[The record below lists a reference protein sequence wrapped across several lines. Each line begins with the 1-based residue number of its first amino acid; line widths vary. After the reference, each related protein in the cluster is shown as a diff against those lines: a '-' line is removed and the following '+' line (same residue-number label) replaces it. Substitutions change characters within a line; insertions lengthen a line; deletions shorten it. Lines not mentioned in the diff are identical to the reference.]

1 LFLWLQSLS
10 TYLASLFDTANTT
23 GRSWHR
29 HRCLHVLRVHRIF
42 ARRHVRGRVAPPLP
56 VSSGVCRSHALGY
69 LVFLGLAQSTRFHF
83 LGSQGLSPSLR
94 SKRAKNMPPLALLS
108 GPRSCDLSD
117 EAPRQSCANHPPH
130 PSCSTEFDLTGSEH

>member
-29 HRCLHVLRVHRIF
+29 HRCLHVFRVHRIF
-42 ARRHVRGRVAPPLP
+42 ARRHVRGRVAPSLP

-94 SKRAKNMPPLALLS
+94 SKRAKICLRLRYLPLRIVVETFWTRLQDNLAQTIHRTLPVLLNPDS
-108 GPRSCDLSD
+108 
-117 EAPRQSCANHPPH
+117 AVQS
-130 PSCSTEFDLTGSEH
+130 